1 MRAKA
6 SGTAGSVA
14 AQSNGSAGRDGILD
28 AAAKLFSEK
37 GFEATSINDLAR
49 AVGLS
54 KATVY
59 HYFSDKNE
67 IYIDVILRT
76 LSALCEHVEKEIAGE
91 KTAAAKFRRY
101 AEAHAEYFEAN
112 LEAYTAATVGFG
124 GLRQPLQRRQAVTLR
139 DRHEGN
145 LRRILE
151 EGVRVGEFRDID
163 VRLATRS
170 LLSCL
175 NWMVRWYRRG
185 GGKTAVEI
193 ACEYADMLLT
203 GIVAPARRGQR

>member
-1 MRAKA
+1 MLRAKA
-6 SGTAGSVA
+6 SGAAGAVAGNGSV
-14 AQSNGSAGRDGILD
+14 GRDGILD

-76 LSALCEHVEKEIAGE
+76 LNALCEHVEAAIAGE
-91 KTAAAKFRRY
+91 KSAASKFRRY
-101 AEAHAEYFEAN
+101 AEAHAQYFEAH

-124 GLRQPLQRRQAVTLR
+124 GLRQPLQRRQAVALR

-151 EGVRVGEFRDID
+151 EGVRAGEFRDID
-163 VRLATRS
+163 IRLATRG

-193 ACEYADMLLT
+193 ACDYADMLLM
-203 GIVAPARRGQR
+203 GIAAPARRGQR

>member
-1 MRAKA
+1 MRPKAKA
-6 SGTAGSVA
+6 MPATGTG
-14 AQSNGSAGRDGILD
+14 QNGLLGRDGILD
-28 AAAKLFSEK
+28 AAARLFSEK

-76 LSALCEHVEKEIAGE
+76 LTALCEHVEGAVAAE
-91 KTAAAKFRRY
+91 KSATRKFRRY
-101 AEAHAEYFEAN
+101 AESHAQFFEAN

-124 GLRQPLQRRQAVTLR
+124 GMRQPLQRRQAVALR

-151 EGVRVGEFRDID
+151 EGVRSGEFRDID
-163 VRLATRS
+163 VRLAARG

-175 NWMVRWYRRG
+175 NWMVRWYRRQG
-185 GGKTAVEI
+185 AQSAVEI
-193 ACEYADMLLT
+193 ACGYADLLLG
-203 GIVAPARRGQR
+203 GIAASGRRAADR